1 MSTEIKKI
9 ENDISFDIRGAAFKV
24 HTTLGPGL
32 LESVYETALAYE
44 LTQLGYSIKIQV
56 GVPMIYANIK
66 MDVGFRLDLVV
77 NDLVIIEV
85 KSVETLTDVH
95 HKQLLTY
102 LKLTNKKL
110 GLLINFNSYP
120 LKDNIVRIVNNL

>member
-1 MSTEIKKI
+1 MHKIANI
-9 ENDISFDIRGAAFKV
+9 ENDISYAIRGAAFKV
-24 HTTLGPGL
+24 HTELGPGL

-44 LTQLGYSIKIQV
+44 LRENGFDIKVQV
-56 GVPMIYANIK
+56 GVPMMYKDIK
-66 MDVGFRLDLVV
+66 MEVGFRMDILV

-102 LKLTNKKL
+102 LKLTGKKL

-120 LKDNIVRIVNNL
+120 LKDSIIRIVNNL